1 MKTTAED
8 SKLFFSTSL
17 LLCVAETPRA
27 QYGGGIIINPGF
39 DHSIDGWTV
48 FENGSIEE
56 RISNAGNRFIVV
68 GNRTQPS
75 DSFSQKVQ
83 LKKGMLYNFT
93 AWFQLSEGS
102 DTVSVIFKTNATEL
116 IRGGHVVAKHGCWT
130 LLKGGILT
138 NYSSPAEIFFETKN
152 SKLEIWADS
161 VSLQPFTKEQWRSHQ
176 DESIETVRKSKVRF
190 QIIHTNE
197 TTLEGASVTIKP
209 KKSLFSHL
217 DFASRFK
224 YTTFANAMKWYSTEE
239 IQGQENYT
247 IADALMDF
255 TKENDISP
263 KWVKSLSSDELRE
276 AVETR
281 INSVVSRHE
290 GELIAWDV
298 VNENLHFSF
307 FEDNLGKN
315 ASAEYFSK
323 TYQLDPKPLLFT
335 NEYNTIE
342 YSGDRAPSPAN
353 YIAKMTK
360 IRSFPGNEGIS
371 AAIGLQG
378 HFTAGQPNL
387 TYMRA
392 SLDAFDT
399 TSLPIWLTEVSVDS
413 DPNQAEHL
421 EEILRE
427 EYSHPSVEG
436 IIMFVGPAIAAGF
449 KDMALTDENFQ
460 NTPAGD
466 VVDKLISEWQ
476 TEPQKAIADSTG
488 FIHFSLHHGD
498 YDVTVTHPLGH
509 SSKTLNLSVRKD
521 CTQQTIHVKMHS

>member
-17 LLCVAETPRA
+17 LLVISGLGVHSLPYDYSATTECVAETPRA

-217 DFASRFK
+217 D
-224 YTTFANAMKWYSTEE
+224 
-239 IQGQENYT
+239 
-247 IADALMDF
+247 
-255 TKENDISP
+255 
-263 KWVKSLSSDELRE
+263 
-276 AVETR
+276 VE
-281 INSVVSRHE
+281 
-290 GELIAWDV
+290 
-298 VNENLHFSF
+298 
-307 FEDNLGKN
+307 
-315 ASAEYFSK
+315 
-323 TYQLDPKPLLFT
+323 
-335 NEYNTIE
+335 
-342 YSGDRAPSPAN
+342 
-353 YIAKMTK
+353 
-360 IRSFPGNEGIS
+360 
-371 AAIGLQG
+371 
-378 HFTAGQPNL
+378 
-387 TYMRA
+387 
-392 SLDAFDT
+392 
-399 TSLPIWLTEVSVDS
+399 
-413 DPNQAEHL
+413 
-421 EEILRE
+421 
-427 EYSHPSVEG
+427 
-436 IIMFVGPAIAAGF
+436 
-449 KDMALTDENFQ
+449 
-460 NTPAGD
+460 
-466 VVDKLISEWQ
+466 
-476 TEPQKAIADSTG
+476 
-488 FIHFSLHHGD
+488 
-498 YDVTVTHPLGH
+498 
-509 SSKTLNLSVRKD
+509 
-521 CTQQTIHVKMHS
+521 

>member
-1 MKTTAED
+1 M
-8 SKLFFSTSL
+8 
-17 LLCVAETPRA
+17 
-27 QYGGGIIINPGF
+27 Q
-39 DHSIDGWTV
+39 
-48 FENGSIEE
+48 
-56 RISNAGNRFIVV
+56 
-68 GNRTQPS
+68 
-75 DSFSQKVQ
+75 
-83 LKKGMLYNFT
+83 
-93 AWFQLSEGS
+93 
-102 DTVSVIFKTNATEL
+102 
-116 IRGGHVVAKHGCWT
+116 
-130 LLKGGILT
+130 
-138 NYSSPAEIFFETKN
+138 
-152 SKLEIWADS
+152 
-161 VSLQPFTKEQWRSHQ
+161 
-176 DESIETVRKSKVRF
+176 
-190 QIIHTNE
+190 
-197 TTLEGASVTIKP
+197 
-209 KKSLFSHL
+209 
-217 DFASRFK
+217 
-224 YTTFANAMKWYSTEE
+224 
-239 IQGQENYT
+239 
-247 IADALMDF
+247 
-255 TKENDISP
+255 P